1 MCQQKS
7 TDMHELGIAFYLIDM
22 VEDLGKQNN
31 LTSVARVKLQLGEVS
46 GVVPTYLLD
55 VWRWAADRTELLH
68 GAQLEIEEVPAL
80 TQCLSCNETYAT
92 VTYGRTCPYCSSEK
106 TELIQG
112 LEIELAEIEAS

>member
-1 MCQQKS
+1 
-7 TDMHELGIAFYLIDM
+7 MHELGIAFYLIDM

-55 VWRWAADRTELLH
+55 VWRWAADRTVLLH

-80 TQCLSCNETYAT
+80 TQCLSCNKTYAT

-112 LEIELAEIEAS
+112 LEIELAEIEAI